1 MYSIQTQNKDTIY
14 YNPNIKKLYVIE
26 KQIDNK
32 LKYEVRATMDND
44 DRLLGRYSDKVVAQ
58 EMMDE
63 IITKIFWNDTV
74 MLIMPEDKTL
84 WFIMVASRLAGVDDD
99 TK

>member
-84 WFIMVASRLAGVDDD
+84 
-99 TK
+99 

>member
-32 LKYEVRATMDND
+32 LKYEVRATIDND
-44 DRLLGRYSDKVVAQ
+44 DRLLGRYSNREVAQ
-58 EMMDE
+58 NVMDDL
-63 IITKIFWNDTV
+63 ISNIFRSDTV
-74 MLIMPEDKTL
+74 MLCMLEDETL
-84 WFIMVASRLAGVDDD
+84 
-99 TK
+99 

>member
-32 LKYEVRATMDND
+32 LKYEVRATIDND
-44 DRLLGRYSDKVVAQ
+44 DRLLGRYSNREVAQ
-58 EMMDE
+58 NVMDDL
-63 IITKIFWNDTV
+63 ISNIFRSDTG
-74 MLIMPEDKTL
+74 MLCMLEDETL
-84 WFIMVASRLAGVDDD
+84 
-99 TK
+99 